1 MHVFAEEGLRNFFDI
16 IAITYEKGAK
26 SSLYR
31 ALPDITSN
39 RHYIGSPPCQQISSS
54 FYRPFRYS
62 GPRYIGPPTVININ
76 RYITYHTLVGYRM
89 YNRSFFPRSLRMSV
103 SYSEGGAYVPTFGR
117 FRIALRRRRSHEP
130 SSGPPCRPSPGAA
143 RVQEANDKIRL

>member
-39 RHYIGSPPCQQISSS
+39 RRYIGSPPCQQISSS
-54 FYRPFRYS
+54 LYRPFRYS
-62 GPRYIGPPTVININ
+62 GPRYIGPPTVIIM
-76 RYITYHTLVGYRM
+76 IK
-89 YNRSFFPRSLRMSV
+89 
-103 SYSEGGAYVPTFGR
+103 AYAFAYL
-117 FRIALRRRRSHEP
+117 FDMLLP
-130 SSGPPCRPSPGAA
+130 SSLQFQYFVVPCLSSTVFVPFT
-143 RVQEANDKIRL
+143 

>member
-39 RHYIGSPPCQQISSS
+39 RRYIGSPPCQQISSS
-54 FYRPFRYS
+54 LYRPFRYS
-62 GPRYIGPPTVININ
+62 GPRYIGPPTV
-76 RYITYHTLVGYRM
+76 LKKVFLWLFCFCSG
-89 YNRSFFPRSLRMSV
+89 LRMSQRA
-103 SYSEGGAYVPTFGR
+103 SSRSLMSCTLPGGKHDYHNTANN
-117 FRIALRRRRSHEP
+117 LLWLQS
-130 SSGPPCRPSPGAA
+130 CRW
-143 RVQEANDKIRL
+143 IRATACCHCRQTVHTSDNVTLHA